1 MWISVRYA
9 DLQLDAEQ
17 QSRLHGLIESVL
29 RRALRHRADQVQGV
43 SLQLRDVNGPR
54 GGEDKLCLV
63 HLQLRGAPA
72 VVVRERGA
80 QPVAL
85 VRQAIARAA
94 HALLRQAERRR
105 MAASRPAARGRVP
118 GSEPSTTL
126 AAG

>member
-9 DLQLDAEQ
+9 DLQLDTEQ
-17 QSRLHGLIESVL
+17 QSRLQSLVESVL
-29 RRALRHRADQVQGV
+29 RRSLRHRADQVQGV

-94 HALLRQAERRR
+94 HALLRQTERRL
-105 MAASRPAARGRVP
+105 AAGRSAARGQTP
-118 GSEPSTTL
+118 LPDPLPL
-126 AAG
+126 AAA